1 MVSSRTHLVCLCA
14 TRTRDCAP
22 GWAVE
27 CAGRGHEA
35 AQPGTGHV
43 RRRRLHRPARAE
55 PSRAEPRG
63 PFEARVE
70 PTDGTRSARASG
82 GQRDEHGMAMSVKY
96 RTDVHTTRRGRRGV
110 DRRPVRGG
118 VTIARKSFQAE
129 PPHDSYSTKNA
140 FTFASTGP
148 AARTASRFHSRR
160 AAHPRASCFATS
172 YTRAVA
178 FVSGTNTAPRQRAA
192 QRLAKTSAVADKWS

>member
-1 MVSSRTHLVCLCA
+1 
-14 TRTRDCAP
+14 
-22 GWAVE
+22 
-27 CAGRGHEA
+27 
-35 AQPGTGHV
+35 
-43 RRRRLHRPARAE
+43 
-55 PSRAEPRG
+55 
-63 PFEARVE
+63 
-70 PTDGTRSARASG
+70 
-82 GQRDEHGMAMSVKY
+82 MSVKY
-96 RTDVHTTRRGRRGV
+96 RTDCAHDASAGWRVSPRVSRHEKFVPSFRAT
-110 DRRPVRGG
+110 
-118 VTIARKSFQAE
+118 ARFLQ
-129 PPHDSYSTKNA
+129 YKNA